1 MDKLF
6 LMKENTETAKR
17 LMASLRNE
25 LRRHWQQ
32 VSESSVGLGDE
43 VFAFQ
48 LASFQLGMTSW
59 TEKLGPWLV
68 KQDNQYFLGEFT
80 PNSVHQG
87 NVTLYHWPL
96 AKTLGLAT
104 SNRLLTSITIQP
116 SGGIGFLGLPV
127 VSYRDSSYDT
137 TKRKPG
143 TSNTVSHLIL
153 STLQLSPIDT
163 TALVAIVNAT
173 VRSRFLRR
181 LGVDGEPLAPVVITP
196 PSTRV
201 GGSITNGPVW
211 VEDIINDT

>member
-1 MDKLF
+1 
-6 LMKENTETAKR
+6 
-17 LMASLRNE
+17 
-25 LRRHWQQ
+25 
-32 VSESSVGLGDE
+32 
-43 VFAFQ
+43 
-48 LASFQLGMTSW
+48 
-59 TEKLGPWLV
+59 
-68 KQDNQYFLGEFT
+68 
-80 PNSVHQG
+80 
-87 NVTLYHWPL
+87 YHWPL

-104 SNRLLTSITIQP
+104 STRLLTALRSITIQP
-116 SGGIGFLGLPV
+116 SGGIGSLGLPV
-127 VSYRDSSYDT
+127 VSYRGSSYDT